1 MTHVNV
7 YDQVR
12 TNTGCQSFFFDF
24 KEKNDLY
31 KKKMIYIKKIFTS
44 SNSPPIRCVGPV
56 RESVTITIPLYLL
69 NTDYMVLWLPLT

>member
-12 TNTGCQSFFFDF
+12 TNIGCQTFFDF
-24 KEKNDLY
+24 KE
-31 KKKMIYIKKIFTS
+31 KMIYIKKIYTS
-44 SNSPPIRCVGPV
+44 SNSPPIRCLGPV
-56 RESVTITIPLYLL
+56 RASVTVTIPLYLL